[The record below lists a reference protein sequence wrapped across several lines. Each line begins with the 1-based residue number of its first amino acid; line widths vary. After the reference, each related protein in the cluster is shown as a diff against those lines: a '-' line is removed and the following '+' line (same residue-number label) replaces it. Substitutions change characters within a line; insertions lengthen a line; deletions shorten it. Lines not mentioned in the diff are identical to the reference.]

1 MMCLMSVVLPAPFAP
16 TRPYTPPRRKVSV
29 TDDNASFA
37 PNRRVSDEISMTES
51 FKGVQPHP
59 TATRTDTASPRKSA
73 QETVRNADD
82 ELELAHRPTPREI
95 SVVRFDA
102 QRGRRVEIKIDV
114 QPRFKTDDR
123 IRRRG
128 RDGGTAE
135 RPGAGDRC
143 VRGAN
148 EEMGKD
154 ALLVRACQNE
164 PRADKNGVF
173 VA

>member
-1 MMCLMSVVLPAPFAP
+1 MSSATVIQAGRSFSSERYPMRERTPTGSATGSRPKTRTDPLSALSRPMMCLMSVVLPAPFAP

-82 ELELAHRPTPREI
+82 ELQLAHRPTPREI

-102 QRGRRVEIKIDV
+102 QRGRRVEIKIDA
-114 QPRFKTDDR
+114 QP
-123 IRRRG
+123 
-128 RDGGTAE
+128 
-135 RPGAGDRC
+135 
-143 VRGAN
+143 
-148 EEMGKD
+148 
-154 ALLVRACQNE
+154 
-164 PRADKNGVF
+164 
-173 VA
+173 